1 MKYHYQSDVKAGDL
15 WLPAMRRIYKG
26 LPGVINII
34 FTVAVIAATIR
45 LWEDSATLLRG
56 ILIFGCVLFPVI
68 QPLAIYGRSVKQL
81 ENLPKDL
88 ELTFDDRGVHI
99 DSEGKHEDLP
109 WKRINNAIKQNN
121 MIIVLSDDSHG
132 YMLTNRVL
140 GEEKEEFFEF
150 LCRSIRGT
158 GRQ

>member
-68 QPLAIYGRSVKQL
+68 QPLAIYGNSVKQL

-88 ELTFDDRGVHI
+88 ELTFDDRGVHV
-99 DSEGKHEDLP
+99 DSDGKHEDLP
-109 WKRINNAIKQNN
+109 WRRIKNAVKQRG
-121 MIIVLSDDSHG
+121 MIIVMSDDSHG

-140 GEEKEEFFEF
+140 GEDKDAFFEY
-150 LCRSIRGT
+150 LCTKIRANVT
-158 GRQ
+158 